1 MAPAKQRSYIT
12 ELQQALRSRTS
23 EVPGLHVDVV
33 GRLRENTDLVHPT
46 AGFEAVLRR
55 PDTGSAVALYVSA
68 NYAELAVWPHGI
80 DAATDEPMREPFNV
94 RLVGEYRWGDS
105 VFPSANDLATA
116 LIGYMQYRL
125 DTVPEE
131 NS

>member
-1 MAPAKQRSYIT
+1 MAPSKQRSYIT
-12 ELQQALRSRTS
+12 ELQQALRSRTG
-23 EVPGLHVDVV
+23 EVAGLHVDVV
-33 GRLRENTDLVHPT
+33 GRLRENSELVHPT

-55 PDTGSAVALYVSA
+55 PDEGSAVALYVSA
-68 NYAELAVWPHGI
+68 NYAELAFWPNGMH
-80 DAATDEPMREPFNV
+80 ATADEPIREPFNV

-125 DTVPEE
+125 DAVPEE